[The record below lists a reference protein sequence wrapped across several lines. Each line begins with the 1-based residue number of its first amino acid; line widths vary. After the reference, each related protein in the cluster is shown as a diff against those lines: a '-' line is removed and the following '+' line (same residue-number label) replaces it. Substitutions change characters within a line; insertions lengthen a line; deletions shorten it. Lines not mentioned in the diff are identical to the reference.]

1 MVNPQ
6 KLFMLAKKKHL
17 EAELERFMV
26 KDTREDLKHWAMRK
40 RISTDEMQ
48 RCMAYTF
55 KCRGYAVRK
64 RKNADHGMHE
74 KSIWTAVYSRQFDQ
88 RDAANHFAVR

>member
-26 KDTREDLKHWAMRK
+26 KDTREDLKHWAMRN

-48 RCMAYTF
+48 RCMAYT
-55 KCRGYAVRK
+55 
-64 RKNADHGMHE
+64 
-74 KSIWTAVYSRQFDQ
+74 
-88 RDAANHFAVR
+88 

>member
-6 KLFMLAKKKHL
+6 KLLCLQKKHL

-26 KDTREDLKHWAMRK
+26 KDTREDLKHWAMRN

-48 RCMAYTF
+48 RCMAYTLNAGDMQLEKG
-55 KCRGYAVRK
+55 KCRSWHA
-64 RKNADHGMHE
+64 
-74 KSIWTAVYSRQFDQ
+74 
-88 RDAANHFAVR
+88 